1 MSNIFNTFKQGS
13 NLGMFNYGQPS
24 AGSFENIEELISKL
38 PADKQAAAREKQIN
52 AAIEAKAT
60 SQVLAPFQ
68 QPYTLEELGQFRE
81 QEARR
86 AQELGKESV
95 REAFKYGMLAN
106 IPKAIT
112 QASTAA
118 AMMKLAAG
126 ESAQRGGQNILN
138 AYANM
143 QLSPSPMYQS
153 REYFG

>member
-95 REAFKYGMLAN
+95 KEAFKYGMLAN
-106 IPKAIT
+106 IPKTIS
-112 QASTAA
+112 QSFGNAA
-118 AMMKLAAG
+118 ALNVLAGQARTDALVRTLAAYPRPQF
-126 ESAQRGGQNILN
+126 AT
-138 AYANM
+138 ANF
-143 QLSPSPMYQS
+143 QS
-153 REYFG
+153 QKYFE

>member
-1 MSNIFNTFKQGS
+1 MNPLLAGKFAGAF
-13 NLGMFNYGQPS
+13 QPGA
-24 AGSFENIEELISKL
+24 AGTGFDFESFITQLPKTEQDKL
-38 PADKQAAAREKQIN
+38 RVERAQSEMRADETRRA
-52 AAIEAKAT
+52 
-60 SQVLAPFQ
+60 LAPFYQ
-68 QPYTLEELGQFRE
+68 QPYTLEELGKFRE

-95 REAFKYGMLAN
+95 ETAFKYGMLAN

-118 AMMKLAAG
+118 ALMKLAAG

-143 QLSPSPMYQS
+143 QLPSSPMYQS